1 VRRHVI
7 VTSLAVTSM
16 IVLALI
22 VTLGLLVRDLA
33 RDRAIADAER
43 SAESTARFLAVVGPS
58 QGIQGALNA
67 LGVTE
72 SSEHDVT
79 VVLSNGTVIG
89 APLQEGEL
97 VDQALNGTA
106 VRVRLPGGEA
116 LHVPVVQSD
125 GSIVVLRTFVSTE
138 ALTEGVAASW
148 LTLGVLG
155 LVLIGIA
162 IVVSDRLARGIV
174 TPISELSATAVELGR
189 SNFDARVVPSGPKEI
204 HAVGVEFNNLA
215 ERVVA
220 LLQQE
225 RETAADL
232 SHQLRTPLMAVRLDA
247 EALPEDPKKQR
258 LIEDIDA
265 LARNVDFV
273 IREARREVRWLPG
286 TGCDLSAIL
295 KERVAFWSALAEE
308 QDRVVDAAIEEG
320 QALIGIVEDDA
331 RAMVDALIGNIF
343 AHTDEGTDFAVLFDV
358 KGKAMTL
365 TVEDAGNGFSD
376 TSVLKRGESGGTG
389 TGLGL
394 DIARRTAE
402 AAGGSLAISR
412 SRRFGGASVRIVAP
426 VSPS

>member
-1 VRRHVI
+1 MRRHLI

-16 IVLALI
+16 IVLAFT

-33 RDRAIADAER
+33 RDRAIAEAER
-43 SAESTARFLAVVGPS
+43 KAESIARFLAVVGPS
-58 QGIQGALNA
+58 QGIQGTLNA
-67 LGVTE
+67 LGVSE
-72 SSEHDVT
+72 SIEHDVT
-79 VVLSNGTVIG
+79 VVLPNGTAIG

-97 VDQALNGTA
+97 VEQALNGTA
-106 VRVRLPGGEA
+106 VRVQLPGGEA

-125 GSIVVLRTFVSTE
+125 GSIVVVRVFVSSE

-148 LTLGVLG
+148 LILGVLG

-162 IVVSDRLARGIV
+162 IVVSTRLAQGIV

-189 SNFDARVVPSGPKEI
+189 GNFDARVVPSGPKEI
-204 HAVGVEFNNLA
+204 HDVGVEFNILA

-247 EALPEDPKKQR
+247 EALPKDPKKKR
-258 LIEDIDA
+258 LIEDIDE
-265 LARNVDFV
+265 LARHVDFV
-273 IREARREVRWLPG
+273 IREARREIRWHPG
-286 TGCDLSAIL
+286 AECDLSAML
-295 KERVAFWSALAEE
+295 NERVAFWSALAEE
-308 QDRVVDAAIEEG
+308 QDRVVDAAIDEG
-320 QALIGIVEDDA
+320 PALVGIVEEDA

-343 AHTDEGTDFAVLFDV
+343 AHTDEGTDFAVLLDV
-358 KGKAMTL
+358 KEEAMTL
-365 TVEDAGNGFSD
+365 TVEDAGNGFFD
-376 TSVLKRGESGGTG
+376 TSALKRGESGGTG

-402 AAGGSLAISR
+402 SAGGRLRISR
-412 SRRFGGASVRIVAP
+412 SRRLGGAAVRIVVP
-426 VSPS
+426 IVRS